1 MVTNAILS
9 APRNGW
15 VYRCDD
21 IVVEP
26 RAHRLER
33 AGQPVLVEPKAYAVL
48 VNLLEHAGKMLDKN
62 ALLDSAW
69 GHRNVTPG
77 VLSRVISQLR
87 HALGDSSRPPRYIA
101 TVNCLGYRF
110 IGTVHRQEASATA
123 FAEPDIDSTGATLID
138 KRMTE
143 RRQSAE
149 RRAHAR
155 RAPSQ

>member
-1 MVTNAILS
+1 MVTNTTLPAS
-9 APRNGW
+9 GHPW
-15 VYRCDD
+15 VYLCDD

-33 AGQPVLVEPKAYAVL
+33 GGQPVLVEPKAYAVL
-48 VNLLEHAGKMLDKN
+48 VALLEHAGTMLEKN

-87 HALGDSSRPPRYIA
+87 HALGDSSRHPRYVA

-110 IGTVHRQEASATA
+110 IGVVQRRDAPATPFAEPAVDTRATA
-123 FAEPDIDSTGATLID
+123 FTDRRSA
-138 KRMTE
+138 E
-143 RRQSAE
+143 RRQSTE
-149 RRAHAR
+149 RRTR
-155 RAPSQ
+155 SRCTSQ